1 MFEESLLESDHL
13 LRTQNRWP
21 AVAAFALQAT
31 IAATLLAIPIIHPEV
46 VRLHTPRLEYTA
58 PAPTPPRPPPPLPRQ
73 RVSAEAA
80 SSSVPIVP
88 ASETAAQ
95 PTRRSLVLDSN
106 HFSETPPEPGAS
118 ISMAGHGNSLDSTL
132 TSIASVPT
140 HVALAPAS
148 RAGPTRISLGVSAGL
163 LLAPIQPI
171 YPAIARAARQEG
183 TVVIRAIIS
192 KDGRIESANAVSGP
206 TMLQGAALEAVRSAR
221 YRPFR
226 LNGEPTE
233 VDTTFSIIFHLGS

>member
-1 MFEESLLESDHL
+1 MFEESLLESAHL
-13 LRTQNRWP
+13 LRTQNLWP

-31 IAATLLAIPIIHPEV
+31 IAATLLAIPIIHPDV

-58 PAPTPPRPPPPLPRQ
+58 PAATPPRPPPPPRQ
-73 RVSAEAA
+73 RVISEAA
-80 SSSVPIVP
+80 NSSVSSVP
-88 ASETAAQ
+88 ASETAAA
-95 PTRRSLVLDSN
+95 TRRSPALDPN
-106 HFSETPPEPGAS
+106 HFIDTPPEPGSS
-118 ISMAGHGNSLDSTL
+118 INMVSHGNSLDSTL
-132 TSIASVPT
+132 TSIAAVPT
-140 HVALAPAS
+140 HVALASAS

-183 TVVIRAIIS
+183 TVVIHAIIS

-206 TMLQGAALEAVRSAR
+206 TILQGAALEAVRSAR

>member
-1 MFEESLLESDHL
+1 MFEESLLESAHL

-31 IAATLLAIPIIHPEV
+31 IAATLLAIPIIHPDV

-58 PAPTPPRPPPPLPRQ
+58 PAATPPRPPPPPRQ
-73 RVSAEAA
+73 RVISEAA
-80 SSSVPIVP
+80 NSSVSSVP
-88 ASETAAQ
+88 ASETAAA
-95 PTRRSLVLDSN
+95 TRRSPALDPN
-106 HFSETPPEPGAS
+106 HFIDTPPEPGSS
-118 ISMAGHGNSLDSTL
+118 INMVSHGNSLDSTL
-132 TSIASVPT
+132 TSIAAVPT
-140 HVALAPAS
+140 HVALASAS

-171 YPAIARAARQEG
+171 YPAIAKAARQEG
-183 TVVIRAIIS
+183 TVVIHAIIS

-206 TMLQGAALEAVRSAR
+206 TILQGAALEAVRSAR

>member
-1 MFEESLLESDHL
+1 MFEESLLESAHL

-21 AVAAFALQAT
+21 AVAAIALQAT
-31 IAATLLAIPIIHPEV
+31 IAATLLAIPIIHPDV

-58 PAPTPPRPPPPLPRQ
+58 PAATPPRPPPPPRQ
-73 RVSAEAA
+73 RVISEAA
-80 SSSVPIVP
+80 NSSVSSVP
-88 ASETAAQ
+88 ASETAAA
-95 PTRRSLVLDSN
+95 TRRSPALDPN
-106 HFSETPPEPGAS
+106 HFSDTPPESGS
-118 ISMAGHGNSLDSTL
+118 NINMVSHGNSLDSTL
-132 TSIASVPT
+132 TSIAAVPT
-140 HVALAPAS
+140 HVALASAS

-171 YPAIARAARQEG
+171 YPAIAKAARQEG
-183 TVVIRAIIS
+183 TVVIHAIIS

-206 TMLQGAALEAVRSAR
+206 TILQGAALEAVRSAR

>member
-1 MFEESLLESDHL
+1 MFEESLLESAHL

-21 AVAAFALQAT
+21 AVAAIALQAT
-31 IAATLLAIPIIHPEV
+31 IAATLLAIPIIHPDV

-58 PAPTPPRPPPPLPRQ
+58 PAATPPRPPPPPPRQ
-73 RVSAEAA
+73 RVISEAA
-80 SSSVPIVP
+80 NSSVSSVP
-88 ASETAAQ
+88 ASETAA
-95 PTRRSLVLDSN
+95 PTRRSPALDPN
-106 HFSETPPEPGAS
+106 HFSDTPPEPGSSINMAS
-118 ISMAGHGNSLDSTL
+118 HGNSLDSTL
-132 TSIASVPT
+132 TSIVAVPT
-140 HVALAPAS
+140 LVALGPAS
-148 RAGPTRISLGVSAGL
+148 KAGPTRISLGVSAGL

-171 YPAIARAARQEG
+171 YPAIAKAARQEG
-183 TVVIRAIIS
+183 TVVIHAIIS

-206 TMLQGAALEAVRSAR
+206 TILQGAALEAVRSAR

>member
-1 MFEESLLESDHL
+1 MFEESLLESAHL

-31 IAATLLAIPIIHPEV
+31 IAATLLAIPIIHPEA
-46 VRLHTPRLEYTA
+46 VRLHVPRLEYTA
-58 PAPTPPRPPPPLPRQ
+58 PAPTPPRPPPPPPRQ
-73 RVSAEAA
+73 RVISEAA
-80 SSSVPIVP
+80 STSVPSVP
-88 ASETAAQ
+88 ASETAA
-95 PTRRSLVLDSN
+95 PTRRSPALDPN
-106 HFSETPPEPGAS
+106 HFSDTPPEPGSSIHMAS
-118 ISMAGHGNSLDSTL
+118 NGNSLDSTL
-132 TSIASVPT
+132 TSIVAVPT
-140 HVALAPAS
+140 LVALAPAS
-148 RAGPTRISLGVSAGL
+148 RAGPARISLGVSAGL